1 MFKSMEDKPEQQY
14 QDKSAALAKLDADE
28 FVPQTFVSSKKPV
41 AKEATSAAPG
51 SILINLASQT
61 IKVPK
66 SEEPEAEDPLFHPN
80 FFGNDDD
87 RMNRWVRKLLAY
99 RQTA

>member
-1 MFKSMEDKPEQQY
+1 MEDKPEQQY

-28 FVPQTFVSSKKPV
+28 FVPQTFVSSKKP
-41 AKEATSAAPG
+41 AAATSAAPG

-66 SEEPEAEDPLFHPN
+66 AEEPEAEDPLFHPN
-80 FFGNDDD
+80 FFGNDDE
-87 RMNRWVRKLLAY
+87 RMNRWVRKLLAF